1 MLIGFLLHYTIIPH
15 DSMMGRQLKKLYLD
29 KGSPTF
35 LAGSVDKLF
44 KAYRANKFKPPI
56 TKKNVED
63 FLGKQKD
70 YTIHRRGVEKF
81 KRNRIHVKFIGD
93 IVALD
98 LIDFKSFSDDNDGF
112 KYILCAIDCF
122 SKKAYGHALKNKTP
136 KECVK
141 GFKEIMKNINF
152 KIHNISVDNGGEFK
166 AAFETYCRRQK
177 INLYRVQG
185 IMKNSIVERFILT
198 FKTHLFRYIRIKG
211 VHRWVDIMKHL
222 IESYNKTYH
231 RSIKMSPIN
240 VTDANSHTVY
250 KTLFPDTHTRKP
262 PKFHINDVVRFLK
275 TFKKG
280 IQKPYEGRWSLAVYR
295 IGDIKYMPRGSIP
308 MYHLKEVETGESFG
322 DYWWYE
328 NELQKVSSK
337 FADKKME
344 YDVTVLE
351 QQGNKSLV
359 KWLGY
364 DNHKPSWIPT
374 SQIVNI
380 KT

>member
-1 MLIGFLLHYTIIPH
+1 MYT
-15 DSMMGRQLKKLYLD
+15 
-29 KGSPTF
+29 
-35 LAGSVDKLF
+35 
-44 KAYRANKFKPPI
+44 
-56 TKKNVED
+56 
-63 FLGKQKD
+63 
-70 YTIHRRGVEKF
+70 
-81 KRNRIHVKFIGD
+81 
-93 IVALD
+93 
-98 LIDFKSFSDDNDGF
+98 
-112 KYILCAIDCF
+112 
-122 SKKAYGHALKNKTP
+122 
-136 KECVK
+136 
-141 GFKEIMKNINF
+141 NIY
-152 KIHNISVDNGGEFK
+152 D
-166 AAFETYCRRQK
+166 
-177 INLYRVQG
+177 
-185 IMKNSIVERFILT
+185 
-198 FKTHLFRYIRIKG
+198 
-211 VHRWVDIMKHL
+211 
-222 IESYNKTYH
+222 
-231 RSIKMSPIN
+231 RSI
-240 VTDANSHTVY
+240 
-250 KTLFPDTHTRKP
+250 
-262 PKFHINDVVRFLK
+262 RFLK